1 MRAALEYPRGKRHSS
16 KHWLVMPGWQEA
28 KANVTSIPHGNGAK
42 LLQARQQRPRR
53 GQSYREGDAAP
64 KIGSHRRGPLETDRM
79 ATRQSLVTE
88 LDVRFPYGGLPSRLT
103 ALSYSAACYCQVLF
117 KAKWIPCD
125 SPRRIPRKWVAEQ
138 QASGANR
145 RAKPRPPRKPRGG
158 SANF

>member
-1 MRAALEYPRGKRHSS
+1 
-16 KHWLVMPGWQEA
+16 MPGWQEA

-88 LDVRFPYGGLPSRLT
+88 LDVRFPNKGSSHLLCEGDSTKIQRCFL
-103 ALSYSAACYCQVLF
+103 LSSTFHCKV
-117 KAKWIPCD
+117 
-125 SPRRIPRKWVAEQ
+125 RRIRFTSMYNAQ
-138 QASGANR
+138 M
-145 RAKPRPPRKPRGG
+145 G
-158 SANF
+158 S